1 MLTANIL
8 FLRFRGWFNLITVKA
23 VQHLPDSRLPAGFME
38 NPGPVFKWGIVADVL
53 PVPAFQS
60 GDPIAIFVGVEA
72 DDFSLHA
79 PE

>member
-8 FLRFRGWFNLITVKA
+8 FLRFRGWFKLVAVKA
-23 VQHLPDSRLPAGFME
+23 VQHLPDSRLPAGFVKD
-38 NPGPVFKWGIVADVL
+38 PRPVFKWGIVADVL
-53 PVPAFQS
+53 LVPAGQI

-72 DDFSLHA
+72 DHFSLHA